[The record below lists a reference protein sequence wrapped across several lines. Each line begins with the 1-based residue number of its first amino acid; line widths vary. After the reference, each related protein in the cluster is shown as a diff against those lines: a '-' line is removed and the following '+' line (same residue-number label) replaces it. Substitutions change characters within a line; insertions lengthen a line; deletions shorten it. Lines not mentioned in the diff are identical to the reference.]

1 MQREGR
7 EICTYRQT
15 DRGRQVVG
23 KVSRERVER
32 HTQTEVGRW

>member
-15 DRGRQVVG
+15 DGGRQVVG
-23 KVSRERVER
+23 KASTERVER
-32 HTQTEVGRW
+32 YTHTDR